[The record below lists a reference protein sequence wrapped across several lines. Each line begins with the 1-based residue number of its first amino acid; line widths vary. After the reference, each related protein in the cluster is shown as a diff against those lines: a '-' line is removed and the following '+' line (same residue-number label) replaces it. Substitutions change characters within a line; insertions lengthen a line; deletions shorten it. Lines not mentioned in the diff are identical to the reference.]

1 MNKDLAKRR
10 EENVKELESEYK
22 ELMHNDV
29 PDLWDRIEAGF
40 EADIKQAQNT
50 ITNGIEFESI
60 SNNVNNIETINS
72 NNNAENNAQDKNVN
86 NKKIVAF
93 SKKGG
98 AWKTI
103 VAACICIVVAIPVGV
118 STLSTKQESEN
129 SANSIAVDDGI
140 GMVKNNSAALDIA
153 MAETDNTNSEESI
166 TDVKENMAI
175 SSASDEK
182 ATEMPDELRIIA
194 DVSEAE
200 VIDDELGKI
209 CIYTVVVRD
218 TESDTIAEGEELKVY
233 ERESQEILEIDEQY
247 ELAIEF
253 DSSKNMYRI
262 KK

>member
-29 PDLWDRIEAGF
+29 PDLWDRIDAGF

-118 STLSTKQESEN
+118 STFSTKQESEN
-129 SANSIAVDDGI
+129 SEEDLELTGAV
-140 GMVKNNSAALDIA
+140 
-153 MAETDNTNSEESI
+153 
-166 TDVKENMAI
+166 
-175 SSASDEK
+175 
-182 ATEMPDELRIIA
+182 
-194 DVSEAE
+194 
-200 VIDDELGKI
+200 
-209 CIYTVVVRD
+209 
-218 TESDTIAEGEELKVY
+218 
-233 ERESQEILEIDEQY
+233 EIVD
-247 ELAIEF
+247 
-253 DSSKNMYRI
+253 
-262 KK
+262 